1 MAVVRLLKSVV
12 VCPRSRVNEL
22 LESLYRF
29 GEFHVES
36 QETERRL
43 EIINDLYFRARNIYN
58 DLESVVRDLN
68 ISVDQGVIDIL
79 LKGEKIERQMLTVSG
94 VLDLLA
100 RLEEEA
106 RRVVGLVR
114 SAQQELEELGRELQD
129 AEREASTL
137 RMIIRAGIDYSVIR
151 KIRHFYVAVYTA
163 SLRDVAE
170 IRKTLSYAFM
180 THVPIDRN
188 YAIMLVVCKPEYS
201 ERIERVAK
209 SFNMKR
215 VEAPEE
221 LAGAPSESLS
231 RLEARMAELR
241 SRQEYLLKLLRDL
254 ATRDGQRIYALRE
267 AASSLRDTLD
277 RMRGTYRRAAV
288 IVGYIPSTKR
298 EELLSSVGRIA
309 YVEFS
314 EVESKHSG
322 GHESAESPPTLVN
335 HNWYVEAYRPVTE
348 MQGTP
353 GYFEIDPT
361 PFVSVFL
368 AVFYGIMAADL
379 GQGLVL
385 AGLGLAIYLR
395 AKGNLRTWGKLLMF
409 LGASSAVFGFLIQEA
424 FGFKLSD
431 ITGTKPIIE
440 LLEHHGETASLSK
453 DGVLKLFTIAPLL
466 GFVHV
471 SIGVFLGALKLIR
484 LGEYAEAIFSK
495 LTSLLMYAFGLLFA
509 LGFIGAGSFEALFT
523 SSSPA
528 PVIGL
533 PSSQV
538 GVIGLYG
545 VVTCIFILLLGR
557 LVAGLV
563 GLGPRVSIVS
573 AVGGGLLEV
582 LENIIHFMSNSLSYL
597 RVSILLIIHV
607 ALMMLINAAWNG
619 LGPASIPILIIGNVG
634 VLGLEGTLAFIQA
647 LRLHLYEFFTKFYDG
662 VGRPFTPLKIS
673 SRLVEVVFRGRG
685 EQQTI

>member
-1 MAVVRLLKSVV
+1 MAIVRLLKTVV
-12 VCPRSRVNEL
+12 VCPRSRVNDL
-22 LESLYRF
+22 LESLYQF
-29 GEFHVES
+29 GEFHLES
-36 QETERRL
+36 QESVKRL
-43 EIINDLYFRARNIYN
+43 EIIEELYQRARNLYN

-79 LKGEKIERQMLTVSG
+79 LRGERIERQTLTVSG
-94 VLDLLA
+94 VVELFT
-100 RLEEEA
+100 RLEEDA
-106 RRVVGLVR
+106 KKIVGQVR
-114 SAQQELEELGRELQD
+114 SAQQELEELEKGLQD

-137 RMIIRAGIDYSVIR
+137 RMIIRAGVDYSLIE

-163 SLRDVAE
+163 SLRDVSE
-170 IRKTLSYAFM
+170 IRKTLSYAFVM
-180 THVPIDRN
+180 HVPIDRN
-188 YAIMLVVCKPEYS
+188 YAVLLVVSRPENA
-201 ERIERVAK
+201 EKIDRVAK

-215 VEAPEE
+215 IEKPEE
-221 LAGAPSESLS
+221 LAGVPSEALS
-231 RLEARMAELR
+231 SIEKKIVELKNRKETLQRMLT
-241 SRQEYLLKLLRDL
+241 DM

-267 AASSLRDTLD
+267 AASSLREGLD

-298 EELLSSVGRIA
+298 EELLKCVGRIA

-314 EVESKHSG
+314 EVEPRHDES
-322 GHESAESPPTLVN
+322 HESHESPPTLLR
-335 HNWYVEAYRPVTE
+335 HNWYFEAYRPITE

-353 GYFEIDPT
+353 GYFEVDPT

-385 AGLGLAIYLR
+385 AALGLAIYLR
-395 AKGNLRTWGKLLMF
+395 AKGNLRTWGKLLLF
-409 LGASSAVFGFLIQEA
+409 LGVSSAVCGFLIQEA
-424 FGFKLSD
+424 FGFKLSEV
-431 ITGTKPIIE
+431 TGVKPVVE
-440 LLEHHGETASLSK
+440 LLEHHGEAASLSR

-471 SIGVFLGALKLIR
+471 SIGIFLGALKLLR

-495 LTSLLMYAFGLLFA
+495 LASLLMYAFGLLFA

-523 SSSPA
+523 SGSPA

-538 GVIGLYG
+538 GVVGLYG
-545 VVTCIFILLLGR
+545 VVSCIFVLLLGR
-557 LVAGLV
+557 MVAGLV
-563 GLGPRVSIVS
+563 GLGPRVSVVS
-573 AVGGGLLEV
+573 AIGGGLLEV

-607 ALMMLINAAWNG
+607 SLMMLINAAWNG
-619 LGPASIPILIIGNVG
+619 LGPASIPILIIGNIG
-634 VLGLEGTLAFIQA
+634 VLGLEGILAFIQA

-662 VGRPFTPLKIS
+662 VGRPFTPLRIS

-685 EQQTI
+685 AEQTI